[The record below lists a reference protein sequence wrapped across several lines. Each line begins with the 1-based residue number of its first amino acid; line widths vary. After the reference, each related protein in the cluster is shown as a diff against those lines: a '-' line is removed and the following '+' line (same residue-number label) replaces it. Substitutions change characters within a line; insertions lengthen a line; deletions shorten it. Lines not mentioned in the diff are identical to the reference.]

1 MIVNK
6 VNAYYKQ
13 CSVVNIIYK
22 LTPQSFMPTLAATFV
37 QTITFIGQTHDH

>member
-13 CSVVNIIYK
+13 CSAVNIK
-22 LTPQSFMPTLAATFV
+22 LTPQSFMPTLAATFL
-37 QTITFIGQTHDH
+37 QTIMCIGQTHDH

>member
-1 MIVNK
+1 M
-6 VNAYYKQ
+6 Q
-13 CSVVNIIYK
+13 CCQYK